1 MRSSSTNEL
10 NEEVVQNCLISIMSP
25 PSQGATRESDNSAQ
39 SSRGGGEKGSGG
51 GGYVSERTMDIMLR
65 EMRKLDRDRDRV
77 LHPVQVKTLFG
88 KYKVILI
95 YNLFCILEALAFYL
109 LHHLIFGI
117 LDTNRKRYFGIPSS
131 KIFL

>member
-1 MRSSSTNEL
+1 MTSSSSSEL

-39 SSRGGGEKGSGG
+39 SSKGGGEKGSGG

-77 LHPVQVKTLFG
+77 LHPVQVKTVFA
-88 KYKVILI
+88 KYKVIVICNLI
-95 YNLFCILEALAFYL
+95 SM
-109 LHHLIFGI
+109 FG
-117 LDTNRKRYFGIPSS
+117 
-131 KIFL
+131 